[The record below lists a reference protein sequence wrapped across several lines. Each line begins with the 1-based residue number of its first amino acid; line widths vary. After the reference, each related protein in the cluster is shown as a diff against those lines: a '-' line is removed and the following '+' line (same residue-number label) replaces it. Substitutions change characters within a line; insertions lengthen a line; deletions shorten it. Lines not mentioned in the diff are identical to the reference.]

1 MEVVGGLVGG
11 QGDDPR
17 RHRVVGGEPPLGVT
31 DGVERAVQRQA
42 IEIVGHEYKFNSR
55 IVGDKSFSAYEF
67 SQLVGFDFKKGEIEW
82 KE

>member
-1 MEVVGGLVGG
+1 MIKNKMKVVKDGAKVRVIVTEV
-11 QGDDPR
+11 DASR
-17 RHRVVGGEPPLGVT
+17 K
-31 DGVERAVQRQA
+31 A

>member
-1 MEVVGGLVGG
+1 MIKNKMKVVKNGAKVRVIVTEV
-11 QGDDPR
+11 DTSR
-17 RHRVVGGEPPLGVT
+17 K
-31 DGVERAVQRQA
+31 A

>member
-1 MEVVGGLVGG
+1 MIKNKMKVVKDGAKVRVIVTEV
-11 QGDDPR
+11 DTAR
-17 RHRVVGGEPPLGVT
+17 K
-31 DGVERAVQRQA
+31 A

>member
-1 MEVVGGLVGG
+1 MIKNKMKVVKDGAKVRVIVAEV
-11 QGDDPR
+11 DTAR
-17 RHRVVGGEPPLGVT
+17 K
-31 DGVERAVQRQA
+31 A

-67 SQLVGFDFKKGEIEW
+67 SQLIGFDFKKGEIEW